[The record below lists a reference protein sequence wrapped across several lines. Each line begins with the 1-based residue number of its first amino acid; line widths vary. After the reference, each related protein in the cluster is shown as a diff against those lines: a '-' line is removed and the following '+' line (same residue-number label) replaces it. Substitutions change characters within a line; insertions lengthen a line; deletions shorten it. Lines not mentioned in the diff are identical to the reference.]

1 MNINSNL
8 KCIENLLNIQKK
20 KSDNINSL
28 LMIINSFQS
37 NLNIEDLNY
46 LYNKFINYNIKDELL
61 PSLKRRRIF

>member
-37 NLNIEDLNY
+37 NLNIEDFNY
-46 LYNKFINYNIKDELL
+46 LYNKFINSNIKDELL